1 MYNIHTYSAWPVYSQ
16 IRKKSKKSLVG
27 EYFLPLAKVFGEF
40 LYGNYYFITTF
51 TEPEFQLNQSNV
63 VRNY

>member
-1 MYNIHTYSAWPVYSQ
+1 VYSQ